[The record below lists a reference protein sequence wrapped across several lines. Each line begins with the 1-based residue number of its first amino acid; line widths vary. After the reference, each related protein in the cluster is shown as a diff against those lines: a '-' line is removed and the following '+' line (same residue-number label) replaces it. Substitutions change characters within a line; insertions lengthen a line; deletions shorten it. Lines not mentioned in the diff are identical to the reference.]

1 VARVR
6 RKQPHRFARW
16 IPWILAALVV
26 HLAIVT
32 VGVGV
37 APYFPHPDPPK
48 PKPRAVSLV
57 ILPPPDKAAP
67 EEELE
72 EPEPPELTGQ
82 IVETAPPLEEK
93 TPEEYEYL
101 AEHDN
106 TVEKETRTEQFAV
119 NPEVLAPTFS
129 KEQQAPSQGE
139 EDIEDLD
146 AKEPSSGAT
155 VGNHRFDPDR
165 DGTLASIPSPWEK
178 TNKLGN
184 EAPAMFSSSPQQSA
198 MGAPQNDRLDEEI
211 GDRLALNTKEYLYAG
226 YLKRIRRLV
235 NFYWTQ
241 NLDNLPSSARL
252 TRTGYDTT
260 VEVILNADGAL
271 EYIEVVQESG
281 SGELD
286 NAVVSAFQIAGPF
299 PNPPEGLIEKD
310 GRVYLPTM
318 SFEVQLGVATPNYQG
333 IDPRAG
339 VQFPGI
345 LKSPR

>member
-1 VARVR
+1 LARVR
-6 RKQPHRFARW
+6 RTRKNVVARW
-16 IPWILAALVV
+16 TPYVLVALVV
-26 HLAIVT
+26 HLLSASIV
-32 VGVGV
+32 VGL
-37 APYFPHPDPPK
+37 APYFPESEPP
-48 PKPRAVSLV
+48 PQTPRAVSLV
-57 ILPPPDKAAP
+57 ILPPPTPAP
-67 EEELE
+67 PEE
-72 EPEPPELTGQ
+72 EPEPEKEELTGQ
-82 IVETAPPLEEK
+82 IVETSPPLEEVE
-93 TPEEYEYL
+93 PEEADYL

-106 TVEKETRTEQFAV
+106 AVEKETRTERFAV

-129 KEQQAPSQGE
+129 REQRVAEQGE
-139 EDIEDLD
+139 NVDNLD
-146 AKEPSSGAT
+146 MKEPSSGAT

-165 DGTLASIPSPWEK
+165 DGSLASVPSPWER
-178 TNKLGN
+178 TNKPGT
-184 EAPAMFSSSPQQSA
+184 EAPAMFSSSQQAA

-235 NFYWTQ
+235 NFYWSQ

-271 EYIEVVQESG
+271 EYIEVTAKSG

-318 SFEVQLGVATPNYQG
+318 SFEVQLGVAAPNYQG

>member
-1 VARVR
+1 M
-6 RKQPHRFARW
+6 
-16 IPWILAALVV
+16 L
-26 HLAIVT
+26 HLLGAT
-32 VGVGV
+32 VFLGV
-37 APYFPHPDPPK
+37 APLFPQPEPP
-48 PKPRAVSLV
+48 PRPPRAVSLV
-57 ILPPPDKAAP
+57 ILPPPEPVPP
-67 EEELE
+67 EE
-72 EPEPPELTGQ
+72 EPEPEKPELAGQ
-82 IVETAPPLEEK
+82 IVETPPPLEEV
-93 TPEEYEYL
+93 TPKEADYL

-106 TVEKETRTEQFAV
+106 AVEKETRTEQFKV

-129 KEQQAPSQGE
+129 REEQVSEQGE
-139 EDIEDLD
+139 NVEDLD
-146 AKEPSSGAT
+146 MKEPSSGAT

-165 DGTLASIPSPWEK
+165 DGTLASVPSPWDK
-178 TNKLGN
+178 TNKPGT
-184 EAPAMFSSSPQQSA
+184 EAPAMFSSSSDQEA

-235 NFYWTQ
+235 NFYWSQ

-271 EYIEVVQESG
+271 EFIEVVEKSG

-286 NAVVSAFQIAGPF
+286 HAVVSAFQIAGPF
-299 PNPPEGLIEKD
+299 PNPPEGLVEKD

-318 SFEVQLGVATPNYQG
+318 SFEVQLGVAAPNYQG